1 MRSLVWRYVTAM
13 QRREDDSAVTE
24 DDINEVKS
32 DISTMRYEMLEIF
45 ERNGM
50 DISSAD
56 KKEKSHLAKRMKIW
70 ERRLMKDFHVAPTT
84 LNEEDELNENSQS
97 NDRGIERFRRIA
109 HQVVDSTNSHKWTEA
124 VRCVTDTQIGR
135 CRDRKSFRNQQNL
148 AKAMTEAKRL
158 VLHSPIQERPLTPV
172 QYNDPTSNTL
182 LELLKDL
189 SAEIDEFSP
198 KNTIRSNKRRNSLTQ
213 QLNIILHSRSPS
225 PLPPN
230 ILSLAESLTKLEN
243 NPKHRQ
249 SISSQL
255 SDEIKN
261 LEESLSRA
269 ASQSASRSAS
279 PDIQATTA
287 KIEKRS
293 ANSPERGHRRSV
305 TSITSQNIDTF
316 RVVNAEEAN
325 IQIQSPPPII
335 QITRTESDRSTNDT
349 KTHYRGN

>member
-1 MRSLVWRYVTAM
+1 M

-84 LNEEDELNENSQS
+84 LNEEDDLNENNQS

-135 CRDRKSFRNQQNL
+135 CRDRESFRNQQNL

-189 SAEIDEFSP
+189 SAEIDEFYP
-198 KNTIRSNKRRNSLTQ
+198 KDTIRSNKRRNSLTQ
-213 QLNIILHSRSPS
+213 QLNIILHSKSPS

-230 ILSLAESLTKLEN
+230 ILQLAESLTKLEN
-243 NPKHRQ
+243 NPQHRQ

-261 LEESLSRA
+261 LKESLSRA
-269 ASQSASRSAS
+269 ASRPVSQSGSQSASRSAS
-279 PDIQATTA
+279 PDIQATNA
-287 KIEKRS
+287 KIEKRP
-293 ANSPERGHRRSV
+293 ANSSELGHRRSV
-305 TSITSQNIDTF
+305 TSITSQNVDII
-316 RVVNAEEAN
+316 RAVNAKEAD
-325 IQIQSPPPII
+325 IQIQSPPPVI

-349 KTHYRGN
+349 KVHSKGN